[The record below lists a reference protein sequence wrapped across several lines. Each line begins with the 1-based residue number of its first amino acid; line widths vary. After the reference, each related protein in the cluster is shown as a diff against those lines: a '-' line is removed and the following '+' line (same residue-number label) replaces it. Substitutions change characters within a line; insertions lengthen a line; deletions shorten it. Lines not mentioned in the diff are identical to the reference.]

1 MNRISDFLAAVSV
14 IPVLLSCSDRN
25 GQEPAG
31 PAVLAMQNAGEV
43 PVVTLTDIMPS
54 SRLEVRVEAARIT
67 ENVLNVSLR
76 ADISLVPDYNEA
88 NGTDYQAL
96 PTDAFELTKPTV
108 LLPRYNTVS
117 STAEITVTGN
127 DIPENGTYLLPVV
140 IDRIEGEEGAG
151 VEEGKDVKY
160 FLIERDF
167 PEGVPVKVFTISSV
181 PQYTQGDMHALCLL
195 SDDYIAV
202 GNRWDN
208 NFFKVNSSTGESQL
222 LINPVAGGFPYGITL
237 SPDNKLYIAY
247 KAGKFGMFDLA
258 GTTPADPVI
267 ILQQGTANAVDVLC
281 DSEGNLYALCR
292 GDGIWSDRTCGTVY
306 YCSKDKMSDS
316 EKEVFVQF
324 EGEQILSLDFD
335 LDGNLIV
342 YAKSGF
348 YRIPAEGGEP
358 VHLFGKTG
366 AADVDGPASDAVF
379 MDVYDFAIDPE
390 GNIWMTDYG
399 AKKIKLVRIGE
410 NPDYSDAVVETIA
423 GGGVRNSTLTG
434 PRCIDV
440 SSDGTEIYFTD
451 ASNHAIQKITVTE
464 EMSE

>member
-1 MNRISDFLAAVSV
+1 MNRISYFFAAVFV
-14 IPVLLSCSDRN
+14 IPVLFSCSDRN

-140 IDRIEGEEGAG
+140 IDRIEGEEGAS
-151 VEEGKDVKY
+151 VEEGKNVKY
-160 FLIERDF
+160 FLIERNF

-181 PQYTQGDMHALCLL
+181 PQYSQGDMHALCLL

-222 LINPVAGGFPYGITL
+222 LINSVAARL
-237 SPDNKLYIAY
+237 R
-247 KAGKFGMFDLA
+247 
-258 GTTPADPVI
+258 GTV
-267 ILQQGTANAVDVLC
+267 LQQNTANAVDVLC

-292 GDGIWSDRTCGTVY
+292 GDGIWSDRTCGTIY

-324 EGEQILSLDFD
+324 EGEQILALDFD

-451 ASNHAIQKITVTE
+451 ANNHAIQKITVTE

>member
-1 MNRISDFLAAVSV
+1 
-14 IPVLLSCSDRN
+14 
-25 GQEPAG
+25 
-31 PAVLAMQNAGEV
+31 
-43 PVVTLTDIMPS
+43 
-54 SRLEVRVEAARIT
+54 
-67 ENVLNVSLR
+67 
-76 ADISLVPDYNEA
+76 
-88 NGTDYQAL
+88 
-96 PTDAFELTKPTV
+96 
-108 LLPRYNTVS
+108 
-117 STAEITVTGN
+117 
-127 DIPENGTYLLPVV
+127 
-140 IDRIEGEEGAG
+140 
-151 VEEGKDVKY
+151 
-160 FLIERDF
+160 
-167 PEGVPVKVFTISSV
+167 
-181 PQYTQGDMHALCLL
+181 
-195 SDDYIAV
+195 
-202 GNRWDN
+202 
-208 NFFKVNSSTGESQL
+208 
-222 LINPVAGGFPYGITL
+222 
-237 SPDNKLYIAY
+237 
-247 KAGKFGMFDLA
+247 
-258 GTTPADPVI
+258 
-267 ILQQGTANAVDVLC
+267 
-281 DSEGNLYALCR
+281 
-292 GDGIWSDRTCGTVY
+292 
-306 YCSKDKMSDS
+306 MSDS

-324 EGEQILSLDFD
+324 EGEQILALDFD

-451 ASNHAIQKITVTE
+451 ANNRAIQKITVTE